1 MEITGPLIRSS
12 FVRLLTRTTNG
23 LEICYL
29 FITRLGLVLSPFINQ
44 LWHGGRE
51 R

>member
-29 FITRLGLVLSPFINQ
+29 FITRLGLVLSTLHQSIVA
-44 LWHGGRE
+44 WR
-51 R
+51 